1 MAAHKDSEAYVYCT
15 YRYRST
21 SEAMLSTCR
30 SLNDRMLATYER
42 KPNVDF
48 SEAFNVVLTNLEV
61 LGLYEADQWIR
72 IVTDYEVFSGEFRR
86 SPAHTTEVHRVL
98 RWLIESMCLGE
109 VDGRRIFKG
118 TDGPIHLPFA
128 YSMTDRWRELISDQP
143 ICKPEEIVRNSTYA
157 MVQLRNKTKQGKG
170 KAKKTYN
177 VPITDEHRQT
187 YSELIEGTERL
198 LSACDALWTKT
209 RFTVGD
215 MPLLPAKFFMNRI
228 FSSGRFDQGGRF
240 YCPQQNMPSKQRQ
253 HLCFNEE
260 PTIEIDFKSIHP
272 TLLYQLKGLSFN
284 GDPYEIDGYDRDLIK
299 TAFSM
304 LVNITSTAS
313 KPSAKSMGNSF
324 TKQFEFDAQESQ
336 ALTNA
341 LFEKHDAIKEY
352 FGTGYGLTLQYID
365 SRIAFDV
372 MHHFVEVMNQPIFML
387 HDSAIVSVRHVEML
401 KIVMAESYSEV
412 VSDVCQQ
419 TIRTED
425 VLSFFPKCLEV
436 KSANFNEALTEMI
449 EESLSG
455 VDFNKEQWDVAIKQ
469 SYQDNSGT

>member
-1 MAAHKDSEAYVYCT
+1 MADHKDSEAYVYCT

-21 SEAMLSTCR
+21 SEAMLNACR

-72 IVTDYEVFSGEFRR
+72 IVTDHEVFSSKYRR
-86 SPAHTTEVHRVL
+86 SPAHTTEVLRVL
-98 RWLIESMCLGE
+98 RWLVESKYLQQ
-109 VDGRRIFKG
+109 VDGRRIFNGKNG
-118 TDGPIHLPFA
+118 QIRLPFA
-128 YSMTDRWRELISDQP
+128 YSMTDCWRELISDQP

-157 MVQLRNKTKQGKG
+157 MVQLRNKTKQGK
-170 KAKKTYN
+170 AKKTYN
-177 VPITDEHRQT
+177 VPITDEHMQT
-187 YSELIEGTERL
+187 YSELIDGTERL

-209 RFTVGD
+209 RVTVGG
-215 MPLLPAKFFMNRI
+215 MPVLPAKFFMNRI

-253 HLCFNEE
+253 YLCFNDE
-260 PTIEIDFKSIHP
+260 PTVEIDFKSIHP
-272 TLLYQLKGLSFN
+272 TLLYQLKGLSFS

-304 LVNITSTAS
+304 LVNITSTSS

-324 TKQFEFDAQESQ
+324 TKQFKFDAQQSQ

-341 LFEKHDAIKEY
+341 LFEKHAAIKEY

-387 HDSAIVSVRHVEML
+387 HDSAIVSVRYVEML

-455 VDFNKEQWDVAIKQ
+455 VDFNKEQWDVAINQ
-469 SYQDNSGT
+469 SQQDNSDT

>member
-1 MAAHKDSEAYVYCT
+1 MAAHKNSEAYVYCT
-15 YRYRST
+15 FRYRSI
-21 SEAMLSTCR
+21 SEVMLRTCR
-30 SLNDRMLATYER
+30 LLNERMLATYER
-42 KPNVDF
+42 KPKQDF

-86 SPAHTTEVHRVL
+86 SPAHTTEIYRVL
-98 RWLIESMCLGE
+98 LWLVDSKCLQQ

-118 TDGPIHLPFA
+118 KDGPIHLPFA

-143 ICKPEEIVRNSTYA
+143 ICKPEDIVRNGAYE

-177 VPITDEHRQT
+177 VPITVEHRQT
-187 YSELIEGTERL
+187 HSELIEGTERL
-198 LSACDALWTKT
+198 LSACDALWANT
-209 RFTVGD
+209 RVTVGV
-215 MPLLPAKFFMNRI
+215 MPVLPAKFFMNRI

-240 YCPQQNMPSKQRQ
+240 YCPQQNMSSKQRQ
-253 HLCFNEE
+253 YLCFNDE
-260 PTIEIDFKSIHP
+260 PTVEIDFKSIHP
-272 TLLYQLKGLSFN
+272 ILLYQLKGLSFS
-284 GDPYEIDGYDRDLIK
+284 GDPYEIEGYDRNLIK

-304 LVNITSTAS
+304 LVNIKSTTS

-324 TKQFEFDAQESQ
+324 KKQLKFDAQESQ

-341 LFEKHDAIKEY
+341 LFAKHQAIKEY

-372 MHHFVEVMNQPIFML
+372 MHHFVEVMEQPIFML
-387 HDSAIVSVRHVEML
+387 HDSAVVNVRHVEAL
-401 KIVMAESYSEV
+401 KISMAESYSKV
-412 VSDVCQQ
+412 VSEVCKQS
-419 TIRTED
+419 IRTED
-425 VLSFFPKCLEV
+425 VLSFFPKCLKV
-436 KSANFNEALTEMI
+436 KSGNFNKALTEMI

-455 VDFNKEQWDVAIKQ
+455 IDFTQEQWDVAVNNLIR
-469 SYQDNSGT
+469 TT